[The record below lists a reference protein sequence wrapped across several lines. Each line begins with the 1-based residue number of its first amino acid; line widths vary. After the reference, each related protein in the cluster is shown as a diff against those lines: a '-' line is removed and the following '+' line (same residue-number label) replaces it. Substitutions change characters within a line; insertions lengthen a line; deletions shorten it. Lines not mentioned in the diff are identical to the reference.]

1 MTAGDGARGPQSSLL
16 GAGRLTP
23 RNQGGGEE
31 SREEGGTRKVGGIR
45 EVWGNP
51 GRWASTQAGGPEAAL
66 SRQDPVI
73 EPLPVSKPRD
83 GNGLLCFVDYF
94 LHLIRM
100 LIWFNGC
107 IKAVNLWDL
116 CLIHTVSISEVSTG
130 VWQ

>member
-1 MTAGDGARGPQSSLL
+1 MTSPALAPTRDCRRWGQGPPVQPAGSRKAH
-16 GAGRLTP
+16 T
-23 RNQGGGEE
+23 EE
-31 SREEGGTRKVGGIR
+31 
-45 EVWGNP
+45 P
-51 GRWASTQAGGPEAAL
+51 GRWASTQAGGPEAAP
-66 SRQDPVI
+66 SRQDPII